1 MLRFV
6 LWAAPTVVV
15 IVAAIEWRKLHRR
28 RTELKRRLDR
38 LELETSLKQEFLHA
52 GMTAAEIVQVI
63 RAKGD

>member
-15 IVAAIEWRKLHRR
+15 IVAVVEWYKVHRR
-28 RTELKRRLDR
+28 RAELQRRLDR
-38 LELETSLKQEFLHA
+38 LELETSLKQEFLQA

-63 RAKGD
+63 RAKDV